1 MENPKGK
8 ELARRSSLPKSC
20 MFFLVVC
27 LLLSAAIPSIAR
39 AEANDR
45 IHQIER
51 FIQEQH
57 DLSKI
62 PGLSVVIVEKGKTV
76 YQKGFGYADVKTKSE
91 VTPDTLFEIGST
103 TKAFTALAILQLEQ
117 KGQLKRTDDVRTYIP
132 WLELK
137 YNGEPQ
143 TITIDQL
150 MHHTS
155 GIASNT
161 IVKIPASKADN
172 ALELTVRTLVDQP
185 LNRKPGSSFEY
196 ATINYDVLGYVIER
210 VTKQPFDMYI
220 KQHVLDP
227 IGMKDSYVGLHQL
240 QSEVIATGYK
250 LGFMKEQAYTAPVYR
265 GNIPAGYIIS
275 NSNDIAKWLHL
286 QLGHISTSEMDQHL
300 IQKSHEPDLSVEPF
314 DQNTHYA
321 AGWGVEHGSGQTYLL
336 HAGENPTFS
345 SYFILK
351 PDEQVG
357 VAILANMKTSY
368 TTAIGQG
375 VMDIWEGREV
385 AYRHADSYQQLDQIL
400 TYILAAIAAI
410 GVLLLFLSVR
420 VISMTIR
427 KQRIYRP
434 FNLKRALW
442 INLHTLFVT
451 IVILLLIKAPKMLL
465 GGVTWGF
472 IKVWAPTSVTAL
484 FYSILALSAI
494 YYIYIL
500 LLVLTRKSK

>member
-1 MENPKGK
+1 MENVNGK
-8 ELARRSSLPKSC
+8 ELTRGSLRIRSC
-20 MFFLVVC
+20 MFFVVAC
-27 LLLSAAIPSIAR
+27 LLLSAAMPSIAR

-45 IHQIER
+45 IQQIER
-51 FIQEQH
+51 FIQGQQE
-57 DLSKI
+57 LSKI
-62 PGLSVVIVEKGKTV
+62 PGISVVIVEKGKTV
-76 YQKGFGYADVKTKSE
+76 YQKGFGYADVKSKTE
-91 VTPDTLFEIGST
+91 VTPHTLFEIGST

-117 KGQLKRTDDVRTYIP
+117 KGQLKRSDEVRSYIP

-137 YNGEPQ
+137 YNGELQ
-143 TITIDQL
+143 SITLDQL

-161 IVKIPASKADN
+161 IVKIPESKADN
-172 ALELTVRTLVDQP
+172 ALELTVRTLLDQP

-210 VTKQPFDMYI
+210 VTKQPYDLYI
-220 KQHVLDP
+220 KQHILDP

-240 QSEVIATGYK
+240 QSGAIATGYK
-250 LGFMKEQAYTAPVYR
+250 LGFMKEQAYNAPEYR

-275 NSNDIAKWLHL
+275 NSNDIAKWLQL
-286 QLGHISTSEMDQHL
+286 QLGQISTREIEQHL

-321 AGWGVEHGSGQTYLL
+321 AGWGVQHDSGQSYLL

-357 VAILANMKTSY
+357 VAILANMKSSF

-375 VMDIWEGREV
+375 VMNIWEGRE
-385 AYRHADSYQQLDQIL
+385 AANRHADSYQQLDQVL
-400 TYILAAIAAI
+400 TYMLAAIAAI
-410 GVLLLFLSVR
+410 GVLLLLLSVR

-427 KQRIYRP
+427 KQRINKP
-434 FNLKRALW
+434 LNIKRALW
-442 INLHTLFVT
+442 INLHTLSVT
-451 IVILLLIKAPKMLL
+451 IVILFLIKAPKMLL

-472 IKVWAPTSVTAL
+472 INVWAPTSVTAL
-484 FYSILALSAI
+484 FYSLLALSAI

-500 LLVLTRKSK
+500 LLILTRKPR

>member
-1 MENPKGK
+1 LENVNGK
-8 ELARRSSLPKSC
+8 ELTRGSLRIRSC
-20 MFFLVVC
+20 MFFVVAC
-27 LLLSAAIPSIAR
+27 LLLSAAMPSIAR

-45 IHQIER
+45 IQQIER
-51 FIQEQH
+51 FIQGQQE
-57 DLSKI
+57 LSKI
-62 PGLSVVIVEKGKTV
+62 PGISVVIVEKGKTV
-76 YQKGFGYADVKTKSE
+76 YQKGFGYADVKTKTE
-91 VTPDTLFEIGST
+91 VTPHTLFEIGST

-117 KGQLKRTDDVRTYIP
+117 KGQLKRSDEVRSYIP

-137 YNGEPQ
+137 YNGELQ
-143 TITIDQL
+143 SITLDQL

-161 IVKIPASKADN
+161 IVKIPESKADN
-172 ALELTVRTLVDQP
+172 ALELTVRTLLDQP

-210 VTKQPFDMYI
+210 VTKQPYDLYI
-220 KQHVLDP
+220 KQHILDP

-240 QSEVIATGYK
+240 QSGAIATGYK
-250 LGFMKEQAYTAPVYR
+250 LGFMKEQAYNAPEYR

-275 NSNDIAKWLHL
+275 NSNDIAKWLQL
-286 QLGHISTSEMDQHL
+286 QLGQISTREIEQHL

-321 AGWGVEHGSGQTYLL
+321 AGWGVQHDSGQSYLL

-357 VAILANMKTSY
+357 VAILANMKSSF

-375 VMDIWEGREV
+375 VMNIWEGRE
-385 AYRHADSYQQLDQIL
+385 AANRHADSYQQLDQIL
-400 TYILAAIAAI
+400 TYMLAAIAAI
-410 GVLLLFLSVR
+410 GVLLLLLSVR

-427 KQRIYRP
+427 KQRINRP
-434 FNLKRALW
+434 LNIKRALW
-442 INLHTLFVT
+442 INLHTLSVT
-451 IVILLLIKAPKMLL
+451 IVILFLIKAPKMLL

-472 IKVWAPTSVTAL
+472 INVWAPTSVTAL
-484 FYSILALSAI
+484 FYSLLALSAI
-494 YYIYIL
+494 YYIYIML
-500 LLVLTRKSK
+500 LILTRKPR